1 MPFIGIPIFIAVFML
16 IFYVV
21 IPNLGGWKKLAKQY
35 GTTQRADTIMGE
47 RIHFGEINIGGLNMK
62 NMVKG
67 YKTHKGL
74 FLTQYLFFQ
83 GRNPNLL
90 IPWEE
95 FQPAEERKFLFIRR
109 YRIPVGSP
117 QVSYLEISARK
128 YELIAD
134 RLPDEAL

>member
-1 MPFIGIPIFIAVFML
+1 MEDLMALIGIPIFIAMFVLM
-16 IFYVV
+16 FYVI
-21 IPNLGGWKKLAKQY
+21 IPRLGGWKKLAKHYATNQDKN
-35 GTTQRADTIMGE
+35 TVMGE
-47 RIHFGEINIGGLNMK
+47 RIHFGQINIGGLNMK

-83 GRNPNLL
+83 GPNPNLM

-95 FQPAEERKFLFIRR
+95 FQVAQERRFLFIKR
-109 YRIPVGSP
+109 YRIPVGNP
-117 QVSYLEISARK
+117 QVSYIDITARK

-134 RLPDEAL
+134 RLP

>member
-1 MPFIGIPIFIAVFML
+1 MPFIGIPIFIAVFMV
-16 IFYVV
+16 IFYVI
-21 IPNLGGWKKLAKQY
+21 IPNLGGWKKLAKHYATNQDKN
-35 GTTQRADTIMGE
+35 TVMGE

-83 GRNPNLL
+83 GPNPNLM

-95 FQPAEERKFLFIRR
+95 FQAAEERRFLFIKR
-109 YRIPVGSP
+109 YRIPVGNP
-117 QVSYLEISARK
+117 QVSYIDITARK
-128 YELIAD
+128 YALIAD
-134 RLPDEAL
+134 RLPES